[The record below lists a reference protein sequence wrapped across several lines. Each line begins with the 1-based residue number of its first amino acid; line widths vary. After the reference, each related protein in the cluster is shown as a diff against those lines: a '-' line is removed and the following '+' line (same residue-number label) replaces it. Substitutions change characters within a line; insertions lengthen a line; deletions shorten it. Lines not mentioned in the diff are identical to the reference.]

1 MDTATKPSKTP
12 AKMSDT
18 HTTIAVKRELLPAL
32 DRLVAAAIARGDRPA
47 NRYPSRGTLVASL
60 IEQAAA
66 ALQQPHAEAQAST
79 PTPPTLPCGKAPHG
93 PPEAHSDD
101 VYVMLPTA
109 QRR

>member
-1 MDTATKPSKTP
+1 MDTATKTKTP

-47 NRYPSRGTLVASL
+47 NRYPSRGTLVAAL

-79 PTPPTLPCGKAPHG
+79 PTPPTIPLGKAPREAL
-93 PPEAHSDD
+93 EAHSDD
-101 VYVMLPTA
+101 VYVVLPTGT
-109 QRR
+109 R